1 MSDDYLEP
9 GPQGDLDELLGDAQ
23 PVTGDDEDSIEGVVD
38 SEEAR
43 ELRDAASEG
52 TRQVHPSSPE
62 STEYRT
68 FDVEGPI
75 ECVEP
80 RVHAFGAHLLF
91 SQPDTRQNGHP
102 GSLSP
107 YDAIVSQYEPTI
119 ADDIGSFV
127 FDGELWEINP
137 DKTNYWSGGIAAPS
151 RPYETFNE
159 YQIAV
164 RAQDGL
170 GERKASFQF
179 RPSVPDART
188 ADGERIGSMPEDL
201 PYGLRVQSNSSNLE
215 PDEVIPLLRRLAE
228 ELDISTHYFRDECV
242 HEHSNA
248 YQMEMYLRLDR
259 GAGEQHV
266 AGQGAVLDQLA
277 LFGSNNRGK
286 GEYKWDNEKVIGHRN
301 AVALDESTWKKLTE
315 KPNGVGKL
323 VKYYHPEFAR
333 SEETSSADDPLSDPK
348 LELQW
353 SKDYSDRASVP
364 WSEEGAFDVEALR
377 TELDESLVNVL
388 LWAGLPTRADP
399 RIYTADHYFEATESE
414 RDLDL
419 VENKMPSVQ
428 EGEEQQAVAHFARGD
443 ATESERSV
451 LAALTDGGD
460 GADVEQL
467 AELSDTS
474 RSTVYRAAEKF
485 DDLVEVANA
494 KMSFEDSLIREKFQ
508 DLLNTFEDI
517 TDWVVGGVR
526 QLASAETEMIDQDS
540 ALARWAR
547 RHGISI
553 TESVDG
559 MVVDLGGQPLSRV
572 ELVKLIRAGVDAA
585 EDTGS
590 MAYRKFIS
598 GEFSWTEKEEGRRT
612 GQRPINRNG
621 DVLFSS
627 KLPR

>member
-9 GPQGDLDELLGDAQ
+9 GAQGDLDELLDDAR
-23 PVTGDDEDSIEGVVD
+23 PVTSDSEDSVEGTIE
-38 SEEAR
+38 SEESE
-43 ELRDAASEG
+43 ELREAVGEVS
-52 TRQVHPSSPE
+52 RQVHPESPE
-62 STEYRT
+62 STEYQT
-68 FDVEGPI
+68 FDTDGPI
-75 ECVEP
+75 PCVEP

-91 SQPDTRQNGHP
+91 SQPDVSQNGHP

-127 FDGELWEINP
+127 FDGEFWEINP
-137 DKTNYWSGGIAAPS
+137 EKTRYWSGGIAAPA

-159 YQIAV
+159 YQIGV

-170 GERKASFQF
+170 GERKATFQF

-188 ADGERIGSMPEDL
+188 ADGERIDSMPEDL
-201 PYGLRVQSNSSNLE
+201 PYGIRVQANSSNLE
-215 PDEVIPLLRRLAE
+215 PDEVIPLLRRLAD
-228 ELDISTHYFRDECV
+228 ELNINEHYFRDECR
-242 HEHSNA
+242 HEFSNA

-259 GAGEQHV
+259 DAGEQHI
-266 AGQGAVLDQLA
+266 AGKGAVLDQLA
-277 LFGSNNRGK
+277 LFGSNHRGK

-301 AVALDESTWKKLTE
+301 AVSLDAGTWKKLTE
-315 KPNGVGKL
+315 KRHSVGKTA
-323 VKYYHPEFAR
+323 KYYHPEFAR
-333 SEETSSADDPLSDPK
+333 SEETSAEDDPLSDPK

-353 SKDYSDRASVP
+353 SKEYSDIASVP
-364 WSEEGAFDVEALR
+364 WDDPDAFDVEALR

-399 RIYTADHYFEATESE
+399 RIYTADHYFEVTESE

-428 EGEEQQAVAHFARGD
+428 DGEEEQAVAHFARGD
-443 ATESERSV
+443 ASEGERSV
-451 LAALTDGGD
+451 LTALADGGD
-460 GADVEQL
+460 GADVENL
-467 AELSDTS
+467 AEMSDTS

-494 KMSFEDSLIREKFQ
+494 KMSFEDEVIREKFQ
-508 DLLNTFEDI
+508 DLLNTFEDV

-526 QLASAETEMIDQDS
+526 QLASAETETIDQDS
-540 ALARWAR
+540 SLARWAR
-547 RHGISI
+547 RHGVSI

-559 MVVDLGGQPLSRV
+559 MVVDLGGRPLSRV

-585 EDTGS
+585 EETGS
-590 MAYRKFIS
+590 MAYRRFIS
-598 GEFSWTEKEEGRRT
+598 GEFSYTEKGKGRRT

>member
-9 GPQGDLDELLGDAQ
+9 GPQGDLDELLGDAE

-38 SEEAR
+38 SDEAR
-43 ELRDAASEG
+43 ELRDAAGEA
-52 TRQVHPSSPE
+52 TREVHPNSPE
-62 STEYRT
+62 ATDYRS
-68 FDVEGPI
+68 FDVDGPI
-75 ECVEP
+75 PYVEP

-91 SQPDTRQNGHP
+91 SQPDATEQGHP
-102 GSLSP
+102 GSLAP
-107 YDAIVSQYEPTI
+107 YDAVVSQFEPTI
-119 ADDIGSFV
+119 AEDVGDFV

-137 DKTNYWSGGIAAPS
+137 DKTKYWSGGIAAPS
-151 RPYETFNE
+151 RSYETFYE

-170 GERKASFQF
+170 GERKATFQL
-179 RPSVPDART
+179 RPSIPDARD
-188 ADGERIGSMPEDL
+188 ANRDRISSMPEDL
-201 PYGLRVQSNSSNLE
+201 PYGLRVQVSSSNME
-215 PDEVIPLLRRLAE
+215 PDEVIPLLRQLAK
-228 ELDISTHYFRDECV
+228 ELDISSHYFHEDCV
-242 HEHSNA
+242 HDHSNA

-266 AGQGAVLDQLA
+266 AGKGAVLDQLA
-277 LFGSNNRGK
+277 LFGSNHRGR
-286 GEYKWDNEKVIGHRN
+286 GEYKWDNEKIVGHRN
-301 AVALDESTWKKLTE
+301 AVAFDESTWKKLTQ
-315 KPNGVGKL
+315 KRNGVGKL

-333 SEETSSADDPLSDPK
+333 SEGTSSSDDPLTDPK

-353 SKDYSDRASVP
+353 SKEYSSRSSVP
-364 WSEEGAFDVEALR
+364 WEGGDFDVDALR
-377 TELDESLVNVL
+377 HELDESLVNVL

-419 VENKMPSVQ
+419 VENRMPSVQ
-428 EGEEQQAVAHFARGD
+428 DGEEEQAVAHFARGD
-443 ATESERSV
+443 ATEGERSV

-460 GADVEQL
+460 GADVEAL
-467 AELSDTS
+467 AESSGTS
-474 RSTVYRAAEKF
+474 KSTVYRAVDKF
-485 DDLVEVANA
+485 EDLVEVANA
-494 KMSFEDSLIREKFQ
+494 KVSFEDEIIREKFQ
-508 DLLNTFEDI
+508 DLMATFEDV

-540 ALARWAR
+540 PLARWAR

-585 EDTGS
+585 TETGS

-598 GEFSWTEKEEGRRT
+598 GEFSWTEKQKGRRT